1 MDKKTSFNEKV
12 YAIVRLI
19 PAGQVTSYGR
29 IAEMLDSPRGAR
41 QVGFAMSALKNK
53 FDDPKYSDVPWQR
66 VINSQGKISIKG
78 HEGGRHL
85 QADLLREEAV
95 MVNKVGDDLKIK
107 INDYLWEGLFPHE
120 VIKVLE
126 DLK

>member
-53 FDDPKYSDVPWQR
+53 FDDLKYSDVPWQR
-66 VINSQGKISIKG
+66 VINSQGKITYWTKTGDFIK
-78 HEGGRHL
+78 
-85 QADLLREEAV
+85 
-95 MVNKVGDDLKIK
+95 
-107 INDYLWEGLFPHE
+107 E
-120 VIKVLE
+120 VKSG
-126 DLK
+126 

>member
-1 MDKKTSFNEKV
+1 MDKKVSFNEKV

-19 PAGQVTSYGR
+19 PDGEVTSYGR

-53 FDDPKYSDVPWQR
+53 VGDPKYSDVPWHR

-78 HEGGRHL
+78 SDGGRIM
-85 QADLLREEAV
+85 QAELLRDEGV
-95 MVNKVGDDLKIK
+95 MVQKIGDDLKIDMK
-107 INDYLWEGLFPHE
+107 EYLWDGLFPHE
-120 VIKVLE
+120 VQEI
-126 DLK
+126 LKNL